1 VPEANPVQSIN
12 PDEAVAYGA
21 AVQAGILSGKATSAD
36 TADLLLLDVVP
47 LSLGVAMEGN
57 IFAPVVPR
65 GNTVPCLKK
74 RYVPLFFLI
83 SVLVRRYKHLLT
95 CYYQDLHYRC

>member
-1 VPEANPVQSIN
+1 MTTLRRLMLTHMQSIN
-12 PDEAVAYGA
+12 TDEAVAYGA

-65 GNTVPCLKK
+65 GNTVPCIKK
-74 RYVPLFFLI
+74 RQVNPLLNTL
-83 SVLVRRYKHLLT
+83 SVLRGRFP
-95 CYYQDLHYRC
+95 